1 MRNRLMYLTAALVL
15 ASATAGMAQQKPAEA
30 AAASTSPTSGTIDF
44 GFRATSSS
52 GDEARYERYRDLRS
66 GASTNIV
73 FGKETANY
81 LFDVTAKNIGYRDQ
95 YYAGNYQSS
104 KVQFNAYFDGVPLN
118 YCYNCATPW
127 VEGQKGVFTLD
138 TAARTAVQN
147 KQPGVVGIPT
157 TAAQLATPSI
167 YRGIAKTT
175 EIQALR
181 NTFGLGFDYKANED
195 LSLTFG
201 LTDTMKSGH
210 QPFGMSYAFNN
221 ANELAMPLDNSTMDF
236 TVGLEWARKNAM
248 FRAAFDHSAF
258 SNALNAIEWDN
269 PLRVTDYSNGLVPP
283 LGPYDP
289 SGYSNGNG
297 PAKGRISSF
306 PDNTMSMVSFMGLYK
321 FGRHTTVNGTM
332 QFTDQTQNDSLIPW
346 TTNSVINQPV
356 VWAAF
361 PELASLPRGTAEAKV
376 SGVNGLVN
384 FNTRPTTKLG
394 FNAKYR
400 HNAHNSMSRPFEA
413 VEYVRFDAVPEET
426 GGTAEGHSIVRDT
439 FDATVSYSLMS
450 MTTLRL
456 GYGYDNF
463 ARTGRAHNDMRDN
476 AFRVTL
482 DTTGNQYLTLRF
494 GYELV
499 ARKGSG
505 FSEMAIEE
513 GGAQPDLRFY
523 DEADRDRNRFNV
535 LATFMANDKMDVT
548 ASVGYIKDVY
558 NGPGMEFGLLDNKN
572 TTYNVGVNVMP
583 TAELA
588 LGMNYGHDTMSA
600 FQKSRNANPPPDP
613 TWTNPL
619 RDWTMTND
627 EAVNNFDLYFD
638 YKAKKFDVHFGYTL
652 SDSDSAFVHGG
663 PRVDP
668 SVPGSLAA
676 TKDANGVTTFEALPN
691 VTNKWQ
697 LYGFDVRIPFSPKMA
712 LGAGYWYETF
722 DVTDFATINLPGS
735 DQPRIDYL
743 GGITTG
749 YANRPYKGGTGT
761 IRLIYT
767 F

>member
-1 MRNRLMYLTAALVL
+1 MRNRVMILTAALLL

-66 GASTNIV
+66 GAYTNIV
-73 FGKETANY
+73 FGKETQEY
-81 LFDVTAKNIGYRDQ
+81 LFDVAAKNIGYRDQ
-95 YYAGNYQSS
+95 YYAGSYQSA

-118 YCYNCATPW
+118 YCYNCLTPW
-127 VEGQKGVFTLD
+127 VEGGNGIFTLD

-157 TAAQLATPSI
+157 TPAQLATPSV

-195 LSLTFG
+195 LTLTFG

-236 TVGLEWARKNAM
+236 TVGLEWAKKSGM

-258 SNALNAIEWDN
+258 SNSLNAIEWDN

-332 QFTDQTQNDSLIPW
+332 QFTDQTQNDDLIPW
-346 TTNSVINQPV
+346 TTNSVINQPL

-361 PELASLPRGTAEAKV
+361 PELASLPRGTAEAKI

-426 GGTAEGHSIVRDT
+426 GGVAEGHSIVRDT

-494 GYELV
+494 GYEMV

-505 FSEMAIEE
+505 FSEAAIEE

-548 ASVGYIKDVY
+548 GSVGYIKDV
-558 NGPGMEFGLLDNKN
+558 
-572 TTYNVGVNVMP
+572 
-583 TAELA
+583 
-588 LGMNYGHDTMSA
+588 
-600 FQKSRNANPPPDP
+600 
-613 TWTNPL
+613 
-619 RDWTMTND
+619 
-627 EAVNNFDLYFD
+627 
-638 YKAKKFDVHFGYTL
+638 
-652 SDSDSAFVHGG
+652 
-663 PRVDP
+663 
-668 SVPGSLAA
+668 
-676 TKDANGVTTFEALPN
+676 
-691 VTNKWQ
+691 
-697 LYGFDVRIPFSPKMA
+697 
-712 LGAGYWYETF
+712 
-722 DVTDFATINLPGS
+722 
-735 DQPRIDYL
+735 
-743 GGITTG
+743 
-749 YANRPYKGGTGT
+749 
-761 IRLIYT
+761 
-767 F
+767 